1 MNSVRF
7 DKVTAAKVR
16 LVCTHKGE
24 AKSGV
29 TELEVWN
36 D

>member
-7 DKVTAAKVR
+7 DKVTAARVR
-16 LVCTHKGE
+16 LVCNHKGQS
-24 AKSGV
+24 KSGV